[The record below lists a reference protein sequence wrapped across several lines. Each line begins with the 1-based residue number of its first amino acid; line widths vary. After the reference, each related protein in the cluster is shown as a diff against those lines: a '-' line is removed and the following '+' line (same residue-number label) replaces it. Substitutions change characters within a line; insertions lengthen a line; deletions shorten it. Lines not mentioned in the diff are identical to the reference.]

1 MKGNRFIANN
11 APILG
16 FGFVLTFLSSFGQTY
31 IVSLYLPAIQADF
44 DLSDA
49 GFSSIYGAATLA
61 SAFTITWLGRFID
74 RMRLFRFAA
83 GVLIGLSLALLVLS
97 QAYLLPVLFLGFYG
111 MRLFG
116 QGLMTHTSITTMAR
130 YFQQNRGKGISLA
143 ALGHSF
149 GEATLPLLIILIINQ
164 TDWRSAMMIS
174 AGFVLLM
181 LPVQRMLLFAKRDF
195 THLKKISPAA
205 LSAAEQK
212 QSRPWNIINTRAFG
226 ILMPSS
232 LLAASMGTGFLLF
245 KLKLGLEKGWEP
257 TFIAV
262 GFTAYALGNAL
273 SNLLAGA
280 LADRFSGRSLF
291 PFYLLPFSIGLLCL
305 YFANDPWV
313 YIALIAG
320 IGVTNGFGGTIKNV
334 AMAELYGTRII
345 GSVRSLFTMVMVFS
359 TALGPLL
366 FGLFLDLGWSY
377 EAIALLTLAGFILA
391 SINALRIVKMP
402 DHSSQ

>member
-1 MKGNRFIANN
+1 MTGNRFIADH
-11 APILG
+11 ASILG

-31 IVSLYLPAIQADF
+31 IVSLYLPTIQADF

-49 GFSSIYGAATLA
+49 GFSSVYGAATLA

-74 RMRLFRFAA
+74 RMRLFRFTA
-83 GVLIGLSLALLVLS
+83 GVLFGLSIALLIIS
-97 QAYLLPVLFLGFYG
+97 QAHVLPVLFLGFYG

-130 YFQQNRGKGISLA
+130 YFQHNRGKGISLA
-143 ALGHSF
+143 ALGHSL
-149 GEATLPLLIILIINQ
+149 GEATLPLLVILMINQ
-164 TDWRSAMMIS
+164 AGWRTAMMVS

-181 LPVQRMLLFAKRDF
+181 LPAEGKLLFRKRDF
-195 THLKKISPAA
+195 AHLKKISPAA
-205 LSAAEQK
+205 LSADEKK

-262 GFTAYALGNAL
+262 GFTAYAVGNAL
-273 SNLLAGA
+273 SNLLAGV
-280 LADRFSGRSLF
+280 LADRFSGRLLF
-291 PFYLLPFSIGLLCL
+291 PFYLIPFSLGLLCL

-313 YIALIAG
+313 YIALISG
-320 IGVTNGFGGTIKNV
+320 IGITNGFGGTIKNV

-377 EAIALLTLAGFILA
+377 ESIALLTLGGFTLV
-391 SINALRIVKMP
+391 SLNALRVISLP
-402 DHSSQ
+402 AHSSQ